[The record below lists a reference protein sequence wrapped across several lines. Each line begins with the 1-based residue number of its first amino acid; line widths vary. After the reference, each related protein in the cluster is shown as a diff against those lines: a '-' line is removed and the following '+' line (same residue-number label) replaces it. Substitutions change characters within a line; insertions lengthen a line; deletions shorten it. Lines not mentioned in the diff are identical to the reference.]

1 MRLRRRS
8 RPRERESAPVASRSP
23 ARSRPSR
30 SSLVLRWSCVGALVL
45 VGLLYYRPVN
55 NYLDRRD
62 AVHGR
67 QAEVAVLSGENEQLT
82 RRLRYVESEEA
93 VAREARRLGYVKPGE
108 RLFIVKG
115 IPAWRAEQKARATI
129 GRGG

>member
-1 MRLRRRS
+1 VTS
-8 RPRERESAPVASRSP
+8 RTR

-30 SSLVLRWSCVGALVL
+30 SSVVLRWSCVGALAL
-45 VGLLYYRPVN
+45 VGLLYYRPVH
-55 NYLDRRD
+55 NYLDRRA
-62 AVHGR
+62 AVDDRHE
-67 QAEVAVLSGENEQLT
+67 QVAALTAEHERLD
-82 RRLRYVESEEA
+82 RRLRYVESEAA

-115 IPAWRAEQKARATI
+115 IPAWRAELKARATI

>member
-1 MRLRRRS
+1 
-8 RPRERESAPVASRSP
+8 VASRSR

-55 NYLDRRD
+55 NYLDRRG
-62 AVHGR
+62 AVHDR
-67 QAEVAVLSGENEQLT
+67 QAEVTVLTGENEQLT

-115 IPAWRAEQKARATI
+115 IPAWRAEQRARATI

>member
-1 MRLRRRS
+1 M
-8 RPRERESAPVASRSP
+8 ASRTR

-30 SSLVLRWSCVGALVL
+30 SSLVLRWSSVGALVL
-45 VGLLYYRPVN
+45 VGLLYYRPVH

-62 AVHGR
+62 AVRDR
-67 QAEVAVLSGENEQLT
+67 QANVAVLSAENEQLN
-82 RRLRYVESEEA
+82 RRLRYVESEAA

-115 IPAWRAEQKARATI
+115 IPAWRAELKARATI
-129 GRGG
+129 GGSG

>member
-1 MRLRRRS
+1 M
-8 RPRERESAPVASRSP
+8 
-23 ARSRPSR
+23 
-30 SSLVLRWSCVGALVL
+30 GALVL
-45 VGLLYYRPVN
+45 VGLLYYRPVH
-55 NYLDRRD
+55 NYLDRRG

-67 QAEVAVLSGENEQLT
+67 QAEVAALSGENERLS
-82 RRLRYVESEEA
+82 RRLRYVESEAA

-115 IPAWRAEQKARATI
+115 IPAWRVDQRARATI